1 MRKQES
7 ISTFSSAS
15 SESNYYAKKESLLDQ
30 FIIWFRK
37 FLDNN

>member
-1 MRKQES
+1 MSKQES
-7 ISTFSSAS
+7 TANFSNSNLA
-15 SESNYYAKKESLLDQ
+15 SNYNSKKESLTDQ